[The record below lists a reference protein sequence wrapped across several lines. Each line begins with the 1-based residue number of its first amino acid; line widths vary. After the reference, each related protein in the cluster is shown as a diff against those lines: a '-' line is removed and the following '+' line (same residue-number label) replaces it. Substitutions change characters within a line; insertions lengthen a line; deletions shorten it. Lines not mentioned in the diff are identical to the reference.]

1 MAIQFARIE
10 IVSRS
15 SGGNSCCKAAYNA
28 RLIIKD
34 ERTNITYNFSK
45 KGDNVYHAVL
55 LPNYVDK
62 RFKDPRILMN
72 EVERTEKRKN
82 SQLLKDIV
90 IALPDDK
97 ELDLND
103 RIAITHEIIEEM
115 GWVKNGLGVQVDIH
129 QPQTYE
135 KNWHAHV
142 LVTTRRFTEDG
153 KSLGAKAVDLN
164 PKFAKVKGKAFIIPE
179 DKIIHE
185 RAKEVINK
193 YFAKLGL
200 EIKVDPISF
209 MPQQHVGPTR
219 MRVLSMK

>member
-1 MAIQFARIE
+1 
-10 IVSRS
+10 
-15 SGGNSCCKAAYNA
+15 
-28 RLIIKD
+28 
-34 ERTNITYNFSK
+34 
-45 KGDNVYHAVL
+45 
-55 LPNYVDK
+55 
-62 RFKDPRILMN
+62 MN

-164 PKFAKVKGKAFIIPE
+164 PNLPKL
-179 DKIIHE
+179 
-185 RAKEVINK
+185 RAKHSLSLKI
-193 YFAKLGL
+193 KL
-200 EIKVDPISF
+200 F
-209 MPQQHVGPTR
+209 MR
-219 MRVLSMK
+219 ELKK